1 MMSNH
6 VFDVAVVGMGPVGC
20 VAAGLLGRWGL
31 DVLIL
36 DKAQDIFALPR
47 AAHIDHTGLRV
58 LQQVGLLD
66 PLIEEM
72 IPNKSLDLVDADH
85 ELLVRVPGDQE
96 TISGLPASMY
106 FYQPAF
112 DRLLSSAVSAMPSV
126 TALRGW
132 EVVSLEAGESD
143 VALEC
148 LALPGSRERVR
159 ARWVIGCDG
168 AASTV
173 RDLLGI
179 EVTSLGFDE
188 KWLVVDLRNTGEP
201 SLAIDRAVQVCDPA
215 RPHVTNPIP
224 GNRQRFEF
232 RLFDDDDPPALMAPS
247 SLRRLVRRWYPGG
260 DFAVERSAVYNFH
273 GLIATAWRSG
283 RVFLAGD
290 AAHQMP
296 PFLGQGMCSGI
307 RDAANLAWKM
317 DFVLRGVAS
326 SSILDTYEAERS
338 PHVRSIIE
346 RAIEFG
352 RFVATTD
359 PETARDRD
367 ARIRAGAAVMDSAA
381 SPGFRLPGLPKGQ
394 LVGPGGGSQFPQ
406 VIDASGRRLDDRDAG
421 RLQLFIRDQPQVDS
435 AADWCHESDWLS
447 VSALDRLDGFRQG
460 VKTWLDAQQCNFVV
474 VRPDR
479 YVMAAGDKL
488 SELSADAI
496 AAFGTSATHG
506 GTAP

>member
-1 MMSNH
+1 MMNNH
-6 VFDVAVVGMGPVGC
+6 HVSDVAIVGMGPVGC
-20 VAAGLLGRWGL
+20 IAAGLLARRGI

-36 DKAQDIFALPR
+36 DQEQDVFALPR

-58 LQQVGLLD
+58 LQQVGLLE

-72 IPNKSLDLVDADH
+72 IPNKSLDLVDANHD
-85 ELLVRVPGDQE
+85 LLVRVPGDQE

-106 FYQPAF
+106 FYQPTF
-112 DRLLSSAVSAMPSV
+112 DRLLSSAVSGMPSV
-126 TALRGW
+126 TARRGW
-132 EVVSLEAGESD
+132 KVVSLEEGESD

-148 LALPGSRERVR
+148 LVPPGGRERVR

-179 EVTSLGFDE
+179 TVTSLGFDE

-201 SLAIDRAVQVCDPA
+201 SLAVDRAVQVCDPA

-232 RLFDDDDPPALMAPS
+232 RLFDDDDPLALAARS
-247 SLRRLVRRWYPGG
+247 SLRHLVRRWYPGG

-307 RDAANLAWKM
+307 RDAANLAWKI
-317 DFVLRGVAS
+317 DFVLRGIAP

-338 PHVRSIIE
+338 PHVRSVIE

-359 PETARDRD
+359 PETARDRN

-381 SPGFRLPGLPKGQ
+381 SPGFRLPVLPEGE
-394 LVGPGGGSQFPQ
+394 LIGPGGGSQFPQ
-406 VIDASGRRLDDRDAG
+406 VTDASGRRLDDRAAG
-421 RLQLFIRDQPQVDS
+421 RLQVFMRDTAPFDS
-435 AADWCHESDWLS
+435 AAEWCRDSES
-447 VSALDRLDGFRQG
+447 VTVAALDRLDGFRPG
-460 VKTWLDAQQCNFVV
+460 VEAWLDAQQSNFVV

-479 YVMAAGDKL
+479 YVMAAGDEL
-488 SELSADAI
+488 SELSAAI
-496 AAFGTSATHG
+496 AAFRTAATHNG
-506 GTAP
+506 ADR

>member
-1 MMSNH
+1 MMNNH
-6 VFDVAVVGMGPVGC
+6 HVYDVAIVGMGPVGC
-20 VAAGLLGRWGL
+20 IAAGLLAHRGI

-36 DKAQDIFALPR
+36 DKEQDVFALPR

-58 LQQVGLLD
+58 LQQVGLLE

-72 IPNKSLDLVDADH
+72 IPNKSLDLVDAEH

-106 FYQPAF
+106 FYQPTF

-126 TALRGW
+126 TARRGW
-132 EVVSLEAGESD
+132 EMVSLEARESD

-148 LALPGSRERVR
+148 KVLPGVHERAR

-168 AASTV
+168 ATSTV

-179 EVTSLGFDE
+179 TVTSLGFDE
-188 KWLVVDLRNTGEP
+188 KWLVVDLRKTGEP
-201 SLAIDRAVQVCDPA
+201 SLAVDRAVQVCDPA

-232 RLFDDDDPPALMAPS
+232 RLFEDDDPPVLAARP
-247 SLRRLVRRWYPGG
+247 SLRRLVRRWYPEGN
-260 DFAVERSAVYNFH
+260 FAVERSAVYHFH
-273 GLIATAWRSG
+273 GLISTAWRSG

-307 RDAANLAWKM
+307 RDAANLAWKI
-317 DFVLRGVAS
+317 DFVLRGIAPAT
-326 SSILDTYEAERS
+326 ILDTYEAERS

-359 PETARDRD
+359 PKTARARNV
-367 ARIRAGAAVMDSAA
+367 RIRAGAAEMDSTV
-381 SPGFRLPGLPKGQ
+381 SLGFRLPVLTKGG

-406 VIDASGRRLDDRDAG
+406 VTDASGRRLDDRDAG
-421 RLQLFIRDQPQVDS
+421 RLQLFVRDTAQIDS
-435 AADWCHESDWLS
+435 AAAWCRDSDCVS
-447 VSALDRLDGFRQG
+447 VAALDQLDGFRPG
-460 VKTWLDAQQCNFVV
+460 VEAWLDAQQSDFVV

-488 SELSADAI
+488 NELSAAI
-496 AAFGTSATHG
+496 APFRTAATHDG
-506 GTAP
+506 VDR